1 MNKNFSKAE
10 KSLIESDPKLGK
22 VIENNGHLKFS
33 IKKIDPFNE
42 LVNIVISQFIST
54 KAAKG
59 IKEKMLKQLNEE
71 SFKILSFK
79 NLTISQIKN
88 LGLSK
93 NKAKSIKSLVLFFSQ
108 NPNSKNLYRLSEEER
123 YDNLIKIFGI
133 GKWSIEMFEM
143 FYIRNKNIFSSGDA
157 AIRVAMEELEM
168 VKKTNDFEKY
178 DEYAKRWDPYKTIAC
193 LHLWHFIES

>member
-71 SFKILSFK
+71 SFKILSFR
-79 NLTISQIKN
+79 NLTVSQIKS

-143 FYIRNKNIFSSGDA
+143 FYVRNKNIFSSGDA

-178 DEYAKRWDPYKTIAC
+178 DKYAKRWDPYKTIAC

>member
-10 KSLIESDPKLGK
+10 KSLIESDSKLGK

-59 IKEKMLKQLNEE
+59 IKDKMLKQLNEE

-79 NLTISQIKN
+79 NLTVSQIKS

-93 NKAKSIKSLVLFFSQ
+93 NKAKAIKSLVLFFSH
-108 NPNSKNLYRLSEEER
+108 NPNSKNLYMLSEEER

-168 VKKTNDFEKY
+168 VKKTNDFENY
-178 DEYAKRWDPYKTIAC
+178 DTYAKRWDPYKTIAC

>member
-10 KSLIESDPKLGK
+10 KSLIKSDPKLGK
-22 VIENNGHLKFS
+22 VIENNGHLEFS

-59 IKEKMLKQLNEE
+59 IKEKMLNQLNEE

-79 NLTISQIKN
+79 NLTVSQIKS

-143 FYIRNKNIFSSGDA
+143 FYIRNKNIFYSGDA
-157 AIRVAMEELEM
+157 AIRVAMEELKM
-168 VKKTNDFEKY
+168 VKKTSDFEKY
-178 DEYAKRWDPYKTIAC
+178 DKYAKKWDPYKTIAC

>member
-10 KSLIESDPKLGK
+10 KSLIESDPKLGR

-93 NKAKSIKSLVLFFSQ
+93 NKAKSIKSLVLFFGQ
-108 NPNSKNLYRLSEEER
+108 NPNSKNLYRQSEEER

>member
-10 KSLIESDPKLGK
+10 KSLIKSDPKLGK
-22 VIENNGHLKFS
+22 VIENNGHLIFS

-59 IKEKMLKQLNEE
+59 IKEIMLKQLNEE

-79 NLTISQIKN
+79 NLTVSQIKS

-123 YDNLIKIFGI
+123 YDKLIKIFGI

-168 VKKTNDFEKY
+168 VKKTNDFENY
-178 DEYAKRWDPYKTIAC
+178 DTYAKRWDPYKTIAC

>member
-22 VIENNGHLKFS
+22 VIEINGHLQFS

-93 NKAKSIKSLVLFFSQ
+93 NKAKSIKSLVLFFGQ

-143 FYIRNKNIFSSGDA
+143 FYVRNKNIFSSGDA

-168 VKKTNDFEKY
+168 VKKTNDFENY
-178 DEYAKRWDPYKTIAC
+178 DTYAKRWDPYKTIAC

>member
-10 KSLIESDPKLGK
+10 KSLIKSDPKLGR

-33 IKKIDPFNE
+33 IKKVDPFNE

-79 NLTISQIKN
+79 NLNVNQIKS

-178 DEYAKRWDPYKTIAC
+178 DKYAKRWDPFKTIAC

>member
-10 KSLIESDPKLGK
+10 KSLIESDPKLGR

-59 IKEKMLKQLNEE
+59 IKEKMLNQLNEE

-79 NLTISQIKN
+79 NLTVSQIKS

-108 NPNSKNLYRLSEEER
+108 NPNSKNLYKMSVEER

-143 FYIRNKNIFSSGDA
+143 FCVRNKNIFSSGDA
-157 AIRVAMEELEM
+157 AIRVAMEELKM
-168 VKKTNDFEKY
+168 VKKTRDFEKY
-178 DEYAKRWDPYKTIAC
+178 DEYAKKWSPYKTIAC

>member
-10 KSLIESDPKLGK
+10 KSLIKSDPKLGK

-79 NLTISQIKN
+79 NLTVNQIKS

-143 FYIRNKNIFSSGDA
+143 FCVRNKNIFSSGDA

-178 DEYAKRWDPYKTIAC
+178 DKYAKRWDPYKTIAC

>member
-10 KSLIESDPKLGK
+10 KSLIESDSKLGK

-59 IKEKMLKQLNEE
+59 IKEKMLNQLNEE

-79 NLTISQIKN
+79 NLTVSQIKS

-108 NPNSKNLYRLSEEER
+108 NPNSKNLYRMSVEER

-143 FYIRNKNIFSSGDA
+143 FCVRNKNIFSSGDA
-157 AIRVAMEELEM
+157 AIRVAMEELKM
-168 VKKTNDFEKY
+168 VKKTSDFEKY
-178 DEYAKRWDPYKTIAC
+178 DKYAKKWDPYKTIAC

>member
-33 IKKIDPFNE
+33 IKKKDPFNE

-93 NKAKSIKSLVLFFSQ
+93 NKAKSIKSLVLFFGQ

-178 DEYAKRWDPYKTIAC
+178 DKYAKRWDPYKTIAC

>member
-10 KSLIESDPKLGK
+10 KSLIESDSKLGK
-22 VIENNGHLKFS
+22 VIKNNGHLKFS
-33 IKKIDPFNE
+33 IKKVDPFNE

-93 NKAKSIKSLVLFFSQ
+93 NKAKSIKSLVLFFGQ

-168 VKKTNDFEKY
+168 VKKTNDFENY
-178 DEYAKRWDPYKTIAC
+178 DTYAKRWDPYKTIAC

>member
-22 VIENNGHLKFS
+22 VIENNGHLEFS

-93 NKAKSIKSLVLFFSQ
+93 NKAKSIKSLVLFFGQ

-143 FYIRNKNIFSSGDA
+143 FFIRNKNIFSSGDA

-178 DEYAKRWDPYKTIAC
+178 DKYAKRWDPYKTIAC

>member
-10 KSLIESDPKLGK
+10 KSLIESDPKLAK

-33 IKKIDPFNE
+33 IKKVDPFNE

-79 NLTISQIKN
+79 NLTVNQIKS

-143 FYIRNKNIFSSGDA
+143 FCVRNKNIFSSGDA
-157 AIRVAMEELEM
+157 AIRVAMEELKM
-168 VKKTNDFEKY
+168 VKETSDFEKY
-178 DEYAKRWDPYKTIAC
+178 DEYAKKWGPYKTIAC

>member
-93 NKAKSIKSLVLFFSQ
+93 NKAKSIKSLVLFFGQ

-168 VKKTNDFEKY
+168 VQETNDFEKY
-178 DEYAKRWDPYKTIAC
+178 DKYAKRWDPYKTIAC

>member
-10 KSLIESDPKLGK
+10 KSLIESDQKLGR

-33 IKKIDPFNE
+33 MKKIDPFNE

-79 NLTISQIKN
+79 YLTVNQIKS

-123 YDNLIKIFGI
+123 YDKLIKIFGI

-143 FYIRNKNIFSSGDA
+143 FCVRNKNIFSSGDA
-157 AIRVAMEELEM
+157 AIRVAMEELRM
-168 VKKTNDFEKY
+168 VKKTSDFEKY
-178 DEYAKRWDPYKTIAC
+178 DKYAKKWDPYKTIAC

>member
-10 KSLIESDPKLGK
+10 KSLIKSDPKLGK

-79 NLTISQIKN
+79 NLTVSQIKS

-93 NKAKSIKSLVLFFSQ
+93 NKAKSIKSLVLFFGQ

-178 DEYAKRWDPYKTIAC
+178 DKYAKRWDPYKTIAC

>member
-10 KSLIESDPKLGK
+10 KSLIKSDPKLGK

-93 NKAKSIKSLVLFFSQ
+93 NKAKSIKSLVLFFGQ

>member
-10 KSLIESDPKLGK
+10 KSLIESDPKLGR

-93 NKAKSIKSLVLFFSQ
+93 NKAKSIKSLVLFFGQ
-108 NPNSKNLYRLSEEER
+108 NRNSKNLYRLSEEER

>member
-33 IKKIDPFNE
+33 IKKTDPFNE

-93 NKAKSIKSLVLFFSQ
+93 NKAKSIKSLVLFFGQ

-178 DEYAKRWDPYKTIAC
+178 DKYAKRWDPYKTIAC

>member
-108 NPNSKNLYRLSEEER
+108 NPNSKNLYRMSVEER

-168 VKKTNDFEKY
+168 VKKTNDFENY
-178 DEYAKRWDPYKTIAC
+178 DTYAKRWHPYKTIAC
-193 LHLWHFIES
+193 LHLWQFIES

>member
-22 VIENNGHLKFS
+22 VIENNGHLQFS
-33 IKKIDPFNE
+33 TKKIDPFNE

-59 IKEKMLKQLNEE
+59 IKEKMLNQLNEE

-79 NLTISQIKN
+79 NLTVSQIKS

-143 FYIRNKNIFSSGDA
+143 FCVRNKNIFSSGDA
-157 AIRVAMEELEM
+157 AIRVAMEELKM
-168 VKKTNDFEKY
+168 VKKTSDFEKY
-178 DEYAKRWDPYKTIAC
+178 DKYAKKWDPYKTIAC

>member
-10 KSLIESDPKLGK
+10 KSLIESDSKLGK

-33 IKKIDPFNE
+33 IKKVDPFNE

-93 NKAKSIKSLVLFFSQ
+93 NKAKSIKSLVLFFNQ

-168 VKKTNDFEKY
+168 VKKTNDFENY
-178 DEYAKRWDPYKTIAC
+178 DTYAKRWDPYKTIAC

>member
-22 VIENNGHLKFS
+22 VIENNGHLQFS

-93 NKAKSIKSLVLFFSQ
+93 NKAKSIKSLVLFFGQ

-143 FYIRNKNIFSSGDA
+143 FYVRNKNIFSSGDA

-178 DEYAKRWDPYKTIAC
+178 DKYAKRWDPYKTIAC

>member
-22 VIENNGHLKFS
+22 VIENNGHLQFS

-71 SFKILSFK
+71 SFKILSFR
-79 NLTISQIKN
+79 NLTVSQIKS

-143 FYIRNKNIFSSGDA
+143 FCVRNKNIFSSGDA
-157 AIRVAMEELEM
+157 AIRVAMEELKM
-168 VKKTNDFEKY
+168 VKKTSDFEKY
-178 DEYAKRWDPYKTIAC
+178 DKYAKKWDPYKTIAC

>member
-10 KSLIESDPKLGK
+10 KSLIKSDPKLGK

-79 NLTISQIKN
+79 NLTVNQIKS

-157 AIRVAMEELEM
+157 AIRVAMEELRM
-168 VKKTNDFEKY
+168 VKKTSDFEKY
-178 DEYAKRWDPYKTIAC
+178 DKYAKKWDPYKTIAC

>member
-79 NLTISQIKN
+79 NLTVSQIKS

-143 FYIRNKNIFSSGDA
+143 FCVRNKNIFSSGDA

-168 VKKTNDFEKY
+168 VKKTNDFENY
-178 DEYAKRWDPYKTIAC
+178 DTYAKRWDPYKTIAC

>member
-10 KSLIESDPKLGK
+10 KSLIKSDPKLGR

-33 IKKIDPFNE
+33 IKKVDPFDE

-79 NLTISQIKN
+79 NLNVNQIKS

-143 FYIRNKNIFSSGDA
+143 FCVRNKNIFSSGDA

-178 DEYAKRWDPYKTIAC
+178 DKYAKRWDPYKTIAC

>member
-10 KSLIESDPKLGK
+10 KSLIKSDPKLGK
-22 VIENNGHLKFS
+22 VIENNGHLIFS

-59 IKEKMLKQLNEE
+59 IKEKMLNQLNEE

-79 NLTISQIKN
+79 NLTVSQIKS

-108 NPNSKNLYRLSEEER
+108 NPNSKNLYRMSVEER

-143 FYIRNKNIFSSGDA
+143 FCVRNKNIFSSGDA
-157 AIRVAMEELEM
+157 AIRVAMEELKM
-168 VKKTNDFEKY
+168 VKKTSEFEKY
-178 DEYAKRWDPYKTIAC
+178 NKYAKKWDPYKTIAC

>member
-79 NLTISQIKN
+79 NLTVSQIKS

-178 DEYAKRWDPYKTIAC
+178 DKYAKRWDPYKTIAC

>member
-33 IKKIDPFNE
+33 IKKKDPFNE

-59 IKEKMLKQLNEE
+59 IKEKMLNQLNEE

-79 NLTISQIKN
+79 NLTVSQIKS

-108 NPNSKNLYRLSEEER
+108 NPNSKNLYRMSVEER

-143 FYIRNKNIFSSGDA
+143 FCVRNKNIFSSGDA
-157 AIRVAMEELEM
+157 AIRVAMEELKM
-168 VKKTNDFEKY
+168 VKKTSDFEKY
-178 DEYAKRWDPYKTIAC
+178 DKYAKKWDPYKTIAC

>member
-79 NLTISQIKN
+79 NLTVSQIKS

-93 NKAKSIKSLVLFFSQ
+93 NKAKSIKSLVLFFGQ
-108 NPNSKNLYRLSEEER
+108 NPNSKNLYRQSEEER

-178 DEYAKRWDPYKTIAC
+178 DKYAKRWDPYKTIAC

>member
-22 VIENNGHLKFS
+22 VIENNGHLIFS

-93 NKAKSIKSLVLFFSQ
+93 NKAKSIKSLVLFFGQ

-133 GKWSIEMFEM
+133 GKGSIEMFEM
-143 FYIRNKNIFSSGDA
+143 FCVRNKNIFSSGDA
-157 AIRVAMEELEM
+157 AIRVAMEELKM
-168 VKKTNDFEKY
+168 VKRTNDFEKY
-178 DEYAKRWDPYKTIAC
+178 DKYAEKWDPYRTIAC
-193 LHLWHFIES
+193 LHLWYFFES

>member
-10 KSLIESDPKLGK
+10 KSLIESDSKLAK

-59 IKEKMLKQLNEE
+59 IKEKMLNQLNEE

-79 NLTISQIKN
+79 NLTVSQIKS

-143 FYIRNKNIFSSGDA
+143 FCVRNKNIFSSGDA
-157 AIRVAMEELEM
+157 AIRVAMEELKM
-168 VKKTNDFEKY
+168 VKKTSDFEKY
-178 DEYAKRWDPYKTIAC
+178 EKYAKKWDPYKTIAC

>member
-93 NKAKSIKSLVLFFSQ
+93 NKAKSIKSLVLFFGQ
-108 NPNSKNLYRLSEEER
+108 NRNSKNLYRLSEEER

-178 DEYAKRWDPYKTIAC
+178 DEYAKRWVPYKTIAC

>member
-10 KSLIESDPKLGK
+10 KSLIESDSILGK

-79 NLTISQIKN
+79 NLTVSQIKS

-108 NPNSKNLYRLSEEER
+108 NPNSKNLYRLSAEER

-143 FYIRNKNIFSSGDA
+143 FCVRNKNIFSSGDA
-157 AIRVAMEELEM
+157 AIRVAMEELRM
-168 VKKTNDFEKY
+168 VKKTSDFEKY
-178 DEYAKRWDPYKTIAC
+178 DKYAKKWDPNKTIAC